1 VFSNTENQ
9 RGVAYDVFCLGQ
21 ILEEQRRISQAPKEI
36 SKSPWPSGKKQA
48 TRAISQIL
56 VLPLALWQ
64 WKKDATLRARP
75 LLVRESEEYQ
85 AQGDVDDELFAA
97 GTLVRALLAQ
107 KKIAD
112 AQQVIATTTPASK
125 STNHIARL
133 DFSTADASVR
143 AASGK
148 TAVFLTQSLHAP
160 LSPDDQCISVTVI
173 RITRVLG
180 RTPCR

>member
-1 VFSNTENQ
+1 MALRQKASDQGYIT
-9 RGVAYDVFCLGQ
+9 D
-21 ILEEQRRISQAPKEI
+21 
-36 SKSPWPSGKKQA
+36 
-48 TRAISQIL
+48 TR
-56 VLPLALWQ
+56 LALGTV
-64 WKKDATLRARP
+64 AMEEGRNSEGEAVARQG
-75 LLVRESEEYQ
+75 VKEDQ
-85 AQGDVDDELFAA
+85 AQGDVDDELSAA

-112 AQQVIATTTPASK
+112 AQQVIATTIPASK

>member
-1 VFSNTENQ
+1 MLCSVWARSW
-9 RGVAYDVFCLGQ
+9 RSK
-21 ILEEQRRISQAPKEI
+21 RISQAPKEI

-56 VLPLALWQ
+56 VLLLALWQ
-64 WKKDATLRARP
+64 WKKDATQGESVARQA
-75 LLVRESEEYQ
+75 VKEYQ
-85 AQGDVDDELFAA
+85 AQGDVDDEISAA
-97 GTLVRALLAQ
+97 GMLVRALLAQ

-148 TAVFLTQSLHAP
+148 TAEATKILQERSRKRARQA
-160 LSPDDQCISVTVI
+160 S
-173 RITRVLG
+173 
-180 RTPCR
+180 